1 MAISI
6 WHDFIKIELESRC
19 NLKMFRLISAENG
32 NKKTQGY
39 RKWNEIKVREMCI
52 CDVCVCVC
60 RGKGGR
66 FWLVDR
72 GGGGGGP
79 FPLAMRDMTPG
90 VYLVTRGVTPHHL
103 PYSHVIKDAMEL
115 LPLAV
120 TSGIRAASL
129 LPNVRQEFISRN
141 NSIAVSQFAK
151 YKIIRVV
158 NGIKLIHFYQD
169 FFVTAVR

>member
-39 RKWNEIKVREMCI
+39 RKWNEIKRREMCI

-72 GGGGGGP
+72 GGGSISISHEGHDTRRLLSNRG
-79 FPLAMRDMTPG
+79 RDST
-90 VYLVTRGVTPHHL
+90 
-103 PYSHVIKDAMEL
+103 S
-115 LPLAV
+115 LAV
-120 TSGIRAASL
+120 FTR
-129 LPNVRQEFISRN
+129 
-141 NSIAVSQFAK
+141 
-151 YKIIRVV
+151 
-158 NGIKLIHFYQD
+158 H
-169 FFVTAVR
+169 